1 MVYTDHLNNS
11 DVATIQKYI
20 WYLKIYTMFKTIY
33 ICVHEK
39 FATDDNSRIHDWVE
53 CFSRFIKNVHC
64 NVMNKLY
71 NHIFQRVRNTFHT
84 TNGMNRSNL
93 KHCED
98 ITREILKSKSKL

>member
-1 MVYTDHLNNS
+1 MLLQFKN
-11 DVATIQKYI
+11 
-20 WYLKIYTMFKTIY
+20 IYMIFKNIYYVQNY

-53 CFSRFIKNVHC
+53 CFCQFIKNVHC

-98 ITREILKSKSKL
+98 ITREILKIKFKL